1 VELLLVVQAV
11 LEEEA
16 EYQHEP
22 GVEVEGA
29 KDLQREPPLLLLLL
43 LLLLVLVMGRRGRTR
58 TRPKERLIFPRHTS
72 KPSARLTL
80 R

>member
-1 VELLLVVQAV
+1 V

-29 KDLQREPPLLLLLL
+29 KDLQREPLLLLL